1 MLLHFAVIYNDK
13 QTGID
18 EKGNQQKSCRR
29 FLFNFCS
36 TDWSLRCF
44 DRLSSQE
51 KLEAAIQTSIFN
63 VECAYQ
69 CYVYQKNF
77 KNIVFSVYN
86 LYTIPCYIFLFSFS
100 DLSHFEFEI
109 GLIWKGSVQII
120 YNPGTD
126 VYPVLCWIKC
136 TKNEFKLTSKCS
148 IGTLKQ
154 PLERLEM

>member
-1 MLLHFAVIYNDK
+1 MLLHFAFIYNDK

-36 TDWSLRCF
+36 TDWSPRCF
-44 DRLSSQE
+44 DWLSSQE

-63 VECAYQ
+63 VECVYQ

-77 KNIVFSVYN
+77 KNILFLVCIICV
-86 LYTIPCYIFLFSFS
+86 PCYIFLFSFS
-100 DLSHFEFEI
+100 DLSHSEFEI

-120 YNPGTD
+120 YNPGID
-126 VYPVLCWIKC
+126 VYPVLYLIKC
-136 TKNEFKLTSKCS
+136 TKNELKLTSKCL
-148 IGTLKQ
+148 IGTPKR
-154 PLERLEM
+154 PLE